1 MVFFPLKSVCPVWF
15 AQRNTE
21 SCLWHSR
28 SKSNGPKWALWNNM
42 CVCLWLFVSDSLSPR
57 ELLLVACQTLVSM
70 GFSREEYWSVLPF
83 PSTGDLPNPGIEPM
97 FPVFCTG
104 WQVLYQL
111 YHLGSHI
118 AKKKMWDRIQI
129 LPSLNFML

>member
-1 MVFFPLKSVCPVWF
+1 MY
-15 AQRNTE
+15 
-21 SCLWHSR
+21 
-28 SKSNGPKWALWNNM
+28 
-42 CVCLWLFVSDSLSPR
+42 VSDSLSPH

-118 AKKKMWDRIQI
+118 AKKKMWGRIQI

>member
-28 SKSNGPKWALWNNM
+28 SKSNWPKWALWNNM
-42 CVCLWLFVSDSLSPR
+42 CVCLWLFVSDSVSPR